1 MWKDAYIESRVLSAN
16 PLELICILYQV
27 ALDSVRDARRYLA
40 AGDIMARSKASC
52 KAISAISELDGSLNH
67 SEGGAISRNLAELYQ
82 YIRQRLT
89 EGNMFQKDAP
99 LAEVESLL
107 ITLSETWKA
116 ASIQQTLQS
125 SAGPQDGAVKA
136 GAEFPAAAWR
146 VSDGGS
152 GHTWSA

>member
-27 ALDSVRDARRYLA
+27 ALDSVRDARRYMA
-40 AGDIMARSKASC
+40 AGDIVARSKAIC
-52 KAISAISELDGSLNH
+52 KAISAISELDGALNH
-67 SEGGAISRNLAELYQ
+67 SEGGAISRNLAGLYQ

-89 EGNMFQKDAP
+89 EGNMLQKEAP

-107 ITLSETWKA
+107 ATLSDAWKA
-116 ASIQQTLQS
+116 ASVQQALPP
-125 SAGPQDGAVKA
+125 SAAPQYGAVKA

-146 VSDGGS
+146 VSDSGGA
-152 GHTWSA
+152 HTWSA